1 MENDRPAPD
10 FSDFARWLAARRR
23 AVPALREP
31 TELILAAARKARD
44 DVAASRAPNLL
55 TPGSAARPS
64 IVEVLKLLA
73 AASTD
78 SNSQPPEL
86 LTPRGFRVTLAYEEE
101 SSVRPASICVLVRCP
116 PHMIEQVQGKTVYL
130 WSGAV
135 RFELGQFDA
144 DGKALGT
151 LPAGIAITLSDFAK
165 GIVKLEAPSDRETSG
180 EQ

>member
-10 FSDFARWLAARRR
+10 FSDFARWIAARRR

-151 LPAGIAITLSDFAK
+151 LPAGIAITLSDFEK
-165 GIVKLEAPSDRETSG
+165 GIVKLEAPSDREPSG
-180 EQ
+180 E

>member
-1 MENDRPAPD
+1 MENERSAPD
-10 FSDFARWLAARRR
+10 FSDFARWIAARQG
-23 AVPALREP
+23 AVPQFREP
-31 TELILAAARKARD
+31 TEHMLAAARKARD
-44 DVAASRAPNLL
+44 DVAASQISHLL
-55 TPGSAARPS
+55 TPGSAAGRP

-78 SNSQPPEL
+78 STSQPPEL

-101 SSVRPASICVLVRCP
+101 SGFRRSSICVLVRCP
-116 PHMIEQVQGKTVYL
+116 PQMIEQVQGKTVYL
-130 WSGAV
+130 WSGAA

-151 LPAGIAITLSDFAK
+151 LPAGIEITLSDFAK
-165 GIVKLEAPSDRETSG
+165 GIVQLEAPSGRESSE

>member
-10 FSDFARWLAARRR
+10 FSHFARWLAARQ
-23 AVPALREP
+23 AAAPASPEP
-31 TELILAAARKARD
+31 TELMLAAARKARD
-44 DVAASRAPNLL
+44 DFAASRVSNPL
-55 TPGSAARPS
+55 TPGSEARPA

-78 SNSQPPEL
+78 TNSQPPEL
-86 LTPRGFRVTLAYEEE
+86 MTPRGFRVTLAYEEE

-116 PHMIEQVQGKTVYL
+116 PQMIEQVQGKTVYL
-130 WSGAV
+130 WSAAV

-151 LPAGIAITLSDFAK
+151 LPAGIAITLSDFEK
-165 GIVKLEAPSDRETSG
+165 GIVKLEAPSDREPSG
-180 EQ
+180 E